1 MSART
6 RPPWVRIPEAT
17 RVGMAQ
23 GQCRGC
29 LGCVRGPRAVPVPAG
44 CTLGGQE
51 VKLCIHYEGGFTV
64 CREEGGGSVLFRYP
78 YEKLK
83 MSADD
88 GIRTLY
94 LDFGGPEGEL
104 VRTGPPRAPTPGS
117 WCQGCPRALT
127 PLSPSLRRRWTCT
140 PAPSPSSSSCT
151 PSSRPKSPAWGCWC
165 RRRPRSP
172 RPQPRST
179 KQPEEAQS
187 PPRPPPAAPVPWG
200 RVCPCRGTGG
210 APVAPPGP
218 EAISHL
224 TACALERGRCP
235 PRPTGWGWAL
245 RATAHPPPP
254 KGSCLNNLGTQ
265 GNAGTRSHGAA
276 AGGGLG
282 PPPCCSQTLRA
293 RKQTPPSP
301 SWGRGRPGLGA
312 AGPLGRGG
320 GGSTPQLWGGRRRFM
335 HFRFLYFTSDPRVGT
350 GAGGCPRRAPGQTP
364 PQTFL
369 LPAGLRGPWGAPS
382 PRPRAAQPLLFLYS
396 L

>member
-1 MSART
+1 
-6 RPPWVRIPEAT
+6 
-17 RVGMAQ
+17 MAQ
-23 GQCRGC
+23 GQCQGC
-29 LGCVRGPRAVPVPAG
+29 LGCPRGPRGLPVPAG

-104 VRTGPPRAPTPGS
+104 VRTGHPPCPQGSEAPPGS
-117 WCQGCPRALT
+117 WRRGCPRPLT

-187 PPRPPPAAPVPWG
+187 PRAPSRRTSALGPGLPPAAA
-200 RVCPCRGTGG
+200 RGGSSST
-210 APVAPPGP
+210 PRSR
-218 EAISHL
+218 SHL
-224 TACALERGRCP
+224 PSHRL
-235 PRPTGWGWAL
+235 
-245 RATAHPPPP
+245 
-254 KGSCLNNLGTQ
+254 CL
-265 GNAGTRSHGAA
+265 GAA
-276 AGGGLG
+276 PLLPAPHG
-282 PPPCCSQTLRA
+282 T
-293 RKQTPPSP
+293 
-301 SWGRGRPGLGA
+301 GLGA
-312 AGPLGRGG
+312 ACGR
-320 GGSTPQLWGGRRRFM
+320 S
-335 HFRFLYFTSDPRVGT
+335 
-350 GAGGCPRRAPGQTP
+350 P
-364 PQTFL
+364 PSGVL
-369 LPAGLRGPWGAPS
+369 S
-382 PRPRAAQPLLFLYS
+382 
-396 L
+396 

>member
-165 RRRPRSP
+165 RRQPRSP

-200 RVCPCRGTGG
+200 RVCPCCGTGG
-210 APVAPPGP
+210 APAAPPGP
-218 EAISHL
+218 KAISHL

-245 RATAHPPPP
+245 RATAHPPP

-320 GGSTPQLWGGRRRFM
+320 GGEHPAALGREAQIYALSLFV
-335 HFRFLYFTSDPRVGT
+335 LY
-350 GAGGCPRRAPGQTP
+350 
-364 PQTFL
+364 L
-369 LPAGLRGPWGAPS
+369 
-382 PRPRAAQPLLFLYS
+382 
-396 L
+396 

>member
-1 MSART
+1 MGECADSAPLGSHPRGHQSGNGT
-6 RPPWVRIPEAT
+6 RAVPR
-17 RVGMAQ
+17 
-23 GQCRGC
+23 
-29 LGCVRGPRAVPVPAG
+29 CVRGPRAVPVPAG

-104 VRTGPPRAPTPGS
+104 VRTGPPPRAPTPGS

-210 APVAPPGP
+210 GSSGTPRPR
-218 EAISHL
+218 SHL
-224 TACALERGRCP
+224 PSHRLCLGAGPLPPHAPWDGAGRCVP
-235 PRPTGWGWAL
+235 PLTHPPQRGLVLTIWAL
-245 RATAHPPPP
+245 R
-254 KGSCLNNLGTQ
+254 GTP
-265 GNAGTRSHGAA
+265 GPGPTVLLRA
-276 AGGGLG
+276 GGLG
-282 PPPCCSQTLRA
+282 PLRA
-293 RKQTPPSP
+293 
-301 SWGRGRPGLGA
+301 
-312 AGPLGRGG
+312 
-320 GGSTPQLWGGRRRFM
+320 
-335 HFRFLYFTSDPRVGT
+335 
-350 GAGGCPRRAPGQTP
+350 APK
-364 PQTFL
+364 L
-369 LPAGLRGPWGAPS
+369 
-382 PRPRAAQPLLFLYS
+382 
-396 L
+396 